1 MADKEEQGPQLKRGA
16 VGLWH
21 GVFQSFSFVAPA
33 GDVAVL
39 LIGTVAFAGSA
50 TTLAVLLAWLIYG
63 LWMNTPYQFAKI
75 KANAGSYYAYSAEGS
90 KSRWL
95 APVTLFT
102 WMSENLTGPS
112 FGILGL
118 AGFVF
123 LLSSTL
129 SSIPYLWVVFATV
142 ITAYMGVLSYL
153 GIRPSL
159 NYVMYT
165 GFAEAGFLLLGAIII
180 IADLGH
186 QNTLS
191 VLTIPRGA
199 LSAVL
204 FGVIF
209 SILDFTGLGT
219 VTTVS
224 EEISE
229 AKKVVRKA
237 LVYAFLLSGIAL
249 IIPAYALTVGWGL
262 GNISAYAN
270 SPDPGLVVF
279 GKFLGP
285 VGLVLLVI
293 FTINSYFSYGVA
305 KANAVSRIWYSA
317 ARDGIILPKWFSHVH
332 PKHRT
337 PSHALLGWLAITYAL
352 SIIFGILYGP
362 VNGALVLLT
371 VSGIGIIFVHVFA
384 NSALTA
390 YALRTGK
397 FDALAHGIVPIASSI
412 LALIVVYYSVEST
425 LSSALSSPSL
435 LNYGYIGATIGGLVW
450 VAVGLAISAY
460 YVRRKPDILAR
471 AGKFDAEA

>member
-1 MADKEEQGPQLKRGA
+1 MADNAEQSPRLKRGA

-50 TTLAVLLAWLIYG
+50 TTLAVLFAWLIYG
-63 LWMNTPYQFAKI
+63 LWVNTPYQFAKI

-95 APVTLFT
+95 APATLFT

-118 AGFVF
+118 AGFLF
-123 LLSSTL
+123 LLSATL
-129 SSIPYLWVVFATV
+129 SSIPYLWVLFATV
-142 ITAYMGVLSYL
+142 ITVYMGVLSYL

-165 GFAEAGFLLLGAIII
+165 GFAEAGFLLLGSLII
-180 IADLGH
+180 IAELGH
-186 QNTLS
+186 KNTLS
-191 VLTIPRGA
+191 VLTIPHGA

-237 LVYAFLLSGIAL
+237 LIYAFLLSGIAL
-249 IIPAYALTVGWGL
+249 IIPSYALTVGWGL
-262 GNISAYAN
+262 GNISTYAS
-270 SPDPGLVVF
+270 SPDPGLIVF
-279 GKFLGP
+279 DKFLGP
-285 VGLVLLVI
+285 VGFVLLAI

-317 ARDGIILPKWFSHVH
+317 ARDGIILPKWFSYVH

-337 PSHALLGWLAITYAL
+337 PSHALLAWLVIAYAL
-352 SIIFGILYGP
+352 SLVLGFLYGP

-371 VSGIGIIFVHVFA
+371 VSGIGIIFVHIFA
-384 NSALTA
+384 NSALTS
-390 YALRTGK
+390 YALRVKK
-397 FDALAHGIVPIASSI
+397 FNVLTHGVVPTVSSI
-412 LALIVVYYSVEST
+412 LALIVVYYSVQST

-435 LNYGYIGATIGGLVW
+435 LNYGYIAATMIGLMW
-450 VAVGLAISAY
+450 VGIGLAISAY
-460 YVRRKPDILAR
+460 YLRRKPDVLAK
-471 AGKFDAEA
+471 AGSFDAEA